1 MTLQTLLS
9 WWNLI
14 FVVPFGLAL
23 VYLALYTLGGVT
35 FGEADGD
42 AHFDAD
48 ADADVDAH
56 ADLDTHADVDTHV
69 DVHADADVDADAEVE
84 ADADAD
90 GHAHVDADS
99 DSDADADADA
109 SAGGHVPLHVAAMA
123 FLGVGR
129 VPLSVLL
136 MVMLMAWGAA
146 GFIVNQI
153 VGPRFGAGPRPA
165 ILSIPVAAL
174 VSLAL
179 TRLLVR
185 VIDRWLP
192 LNESSARRRHELLG
206 RAGEALF
213 PIDRRFGLA
222 AVRDDR
228 GELYQVACQLDPKLD
243 APLAKGSRV
252 RLVAYSARTKSFF
265 VAGDE

>member
-1 MTLQTLLS
+1 SSVGRRATMTVQALLA

-23 VYLALYTLGGVT
+23 VYLALYTLSGVT
-35 FGEADGD
+35 FGEADAD
-42 AHFDAD
+42 SHFDTD
-48 ADADVDAH
+48 GDADVDAH
-56 ADLDTHADVDTHV
+56 ADLDTDVDA
-69 DVHADADVDADAEVE
+69 HAEVDADAH

-90 GHAHVDADS
+90 SH
-99 DSDADADADA
+99 ADADADA
-109 SAGGHVPLHVAAMA
+109 EGHVPLHIAALA

-136 MVMLMAWGAA
+136 MVMLMAWGAT

-165 ILSIPVAAL
+165 ILSIPAAAL

-185 VIDRWLP
+185 AIDRWLP
-192 LNESSARRRHELLG
+192 LNE
-206 RAGEALF
+206 
-213 PIDRRFGLA
+213 
-222 AVRDDR
+222 
-228 GELYQVACQLDPKLD
+228 
-243 APLAKGSRV
+243 
-252 RLVAYSARTKSFF
+252 
-265 VAGDE
+265 